1 MVISKSKGERVR
13 TKGNVMEALEVI
25 IARKW
30 EWTLLLS
37 FLTFHS
43 MWHLNYFRRKCLL
56 QLFFLFNPFFLLKLT
71 DVFGSSQILIY
82 HSNFFAFLY
91 DLHMSFHEFMSKLK
105 CFSKDSYRKYA
116 CLLTFRFPSCLM
128 PYICIREVST
138 FFTVIFI
145 YGK

>member
-13 TKGNVMEALEVI
+13 TKGNVMEALEVT

-30 EWTLLLS
+30 EWTLLFS

-43 MWHLNYFRRKCLL
+43 MWHLNYFRGKCLL

-71 DVFGSSQILIY
+71 DVFGSSQIPIY

-105 CFSKDSYRKYA
+105 CFSKDIENTRVYWPSGFLHVW
-116 CLLTFRFPSCLM
+116 CLN
-128 PYICIREVST
+128 ICIREVST